1 MVYWQENKMMTKRG
15 QFYIITALIIAAI
28 VFGLTT
34 AMNYATVHPAP
45 AQFYDLSKNFE
56 AESTQVIDYGVYS
69 GARDIQGNVKN
80 FTKAFLEYAIE
91 KDPNI
96 ELFYIYGNSTA
107 LTIVNY
113 GKNESGIT
121 TEKGSTE
128 NLAGG
133 SALTV
138 SQINYQISEKTFSQ
152 DITERAANFAK
163 ISTTVNPGDWVKIN
177 IAGIVYDFNLK
188 NQDQFRFIIKTTTS
202 TKETQIVVPP
212 EIE

>member
-1 MVYWQENKMMTKRG
+1 MRMKKG

-34 AMNYATVHPAP
+34 VMNYATVHPAP

-56 AESTQVIDYGVYS
+56 AESTQVIDYGVYR
-69 GARDIQGNVKN
+69 GEDIQGKVEN
-80 FTKAFLEYAIE
+80 FTRAFLDYAIE

-113 GKNESGIT
+113 GKNESGINPQFGSNT
-121 TEKGSTE
+121 TLS
-128 NLAGG
+128 GG
-133 SALTV
+133 AALTV
-138 SQINYQISEKTFSQ
+138 SQINYQVSEKTFSQ
-152 DITERAANFAK
+152 DITERAAKFAK
-163 ISTTVNPGDWVKIN
+163 INTTISNPGDWVRIN

-188 NQDQFRFIIKTTTS
+188 ENQQFTFIIKTQ
-202 TKETQIVVPP
+202 KGGETMVKVPQTP
-212 EIE
+212 NL